1 MSVEENLTKLDAALE
16 AFNAKDWDRYYASFA
31 ESVVTHAPGVSG
43 PIKGRAALREADQEY
58 LTAIPDMQVTKERSF
73 GQDDWICVEVSLTGT
88 HTGPMSAPGG
98 GVIPATHK
106 TVRSREC
113 YLYRFDGGEI
123 AEQHLYADV
132 MGYMAQ
138 LGLLPGNE

>member
-1 MSVEENLTKLDAALE
+1 LDHLDARLAVGGGVAGYDAWEDATAGL
-16 AFNAKDWDRYYASFA
+16 
-31 ESVVTHAPGVSG
+31 PGD
-43 PIKGRAALREADQEY
+43 PY